1 MKRNNTEHSPP
12 SSGTGNSL
20 LREKLDPGAFSVLYE
35 DNHLIAVNKKPSE
48 IVQGDKTG
56 DTPLSE
62 KVKEYIRKKYNKPGE
77 AYLGVAHRIDRPVSG
92 VIIFARTSKALTRI
106 NEMFR
111 DKEIEKTYWAVVKNK
126 PTPESGHLIHY
137 LKKNEQKNISRAY
150 NTEAEG
156 GLKSE
161 LDYKTLFSS
170 DNYHLLE
177 IKPQTG
183 RHHQIRV
190 QLSAIGSPIKGDVKY
205 GFRRGNEDASIHLH
219 SRKAVFI
226 HPVSKMAVI
235 IEADPPDEVLW
246 NYFREKLKG

>member
-1 MKRNNTEHSPP
+1 MDQFENEQ
-12 SSGTGNSL
+12 
-20 LREKLDPGAFSVLYE
+20 PGDRQIFKPDFQVLFE

-56 DTPLSE
+56 DIPLSE

-92 VIIFARTSKALTRI
+92 VVIFARTSKALARI

-111 DKEIEKTYWAVVKNK
+111 DKEVKKTYWAVVKNR
-126 PTPESGHLIHY
+126 PNPESGHLIHY

-150 NTEAEG
+150 DKEVEG
-156 GLKSE
+156 ALKSE
-161 LDYKTLFSS
+161 LDYRVLFSS

-177 IKPQTG
+177 INPHTG

-190 QLSAIGSPIKGDVKY
+190 QLSAIDSPIKGDVKY

-219 SRKAVFI
+219 ARKAEFI
-226 HPVSKMAVI
+226 HPVSKLPIV
-235 IEADPPDEVLW
+235 IEAIPPNEVLW
-246 NYFREKLKG
+246 NYFMKNIGGV